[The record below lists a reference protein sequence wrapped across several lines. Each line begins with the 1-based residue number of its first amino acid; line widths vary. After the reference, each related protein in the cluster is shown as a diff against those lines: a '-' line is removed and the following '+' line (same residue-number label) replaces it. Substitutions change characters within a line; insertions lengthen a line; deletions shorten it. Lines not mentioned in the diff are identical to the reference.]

1 MFCCNLQYFQIT
13 IFSIQ
18 IYLLQITQ
26 TISLSQIA
34 LPHHPSHKRRHQR
47 APPKL
52 FPQIWSLIFLEHSYF
67 LFPHIFLDWAFAW
80 VHRNGVFKS
89 SAFPNY
95 NTCLA
100 LMGFDVYNKPIKAE
114 WVAFSRI
121 SSKIEFYI
129 SCLAWPVD
137 ENLAWQIYQ
146 WVTDSVPPQLKER
159 LKPAGRGTKQFWNCD
174 LSTDEIWPFC
184 QWNCI
189 ICHCVVLHRDAKSGR
204 CGRYICAIFFSWC

>member
-100 LMGFDVYNKPIKAE
+100 LMGFDVNNKPIKTE

-129 SCLAWPVD
+129 REAAKKKRFFGDIAWLDP
-137 ENLAWQIYQ
+137 LMR
-146 WVTDSVPPQLKER
+146 T
-159 LKPAGRGTKQFWNCD
+159 
-174 LSTDEIWPFC
+174 
-184 QWNCI
+184 
-189 ICHCVVLHRDAKSGR
+189 LHGKSISEWR
-204 CGRYICAIFFSWC
+204 IAFLPSWKSD